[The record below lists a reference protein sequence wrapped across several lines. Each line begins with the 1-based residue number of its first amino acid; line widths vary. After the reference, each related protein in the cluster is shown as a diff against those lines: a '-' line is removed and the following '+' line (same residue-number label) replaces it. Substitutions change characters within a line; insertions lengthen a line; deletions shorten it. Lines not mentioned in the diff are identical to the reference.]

1 MISPFKANNQ
11 RIAEFVENTF
21 AKLLLHGTIRTDN
34 STPLEK
40 RYKGQ
45 QRSRGRTITLAHII
59 LLASLPQYT
68 HDCRMI
74 VKNSKRFINSLKT
87 TAIGGLLFLLPLI
100 VLGALGGQIAPV
112 VVSITSALNEYLP
125 VKTATGIAILVGLSI
140 MIILLLCFAAG
151 MIARW
156 SLGRKIST
164 AFEKKLALFF
174 PRYSI
179 LKDQMADTIGGDE
192 TRPQMKPVLVLFDE
206 CQRIAF
212 ETERDEKQGLA
223 TIYLPGSPDPWSGKV
238 VILKLDRITR
248 LDADFGHTAA
258 TCEQLG
264 RGSIAM
270 IEKLA
275 KSPPP
280 EDS

>member
-1 MISPFKANNQ
+1 
-11 RIAEFVENTF
+11 
-21 AKLLLHGTIRTDN
+21 
-34 STPLEK
+34 
-40 RYKGQ
+40 
-45 QRSRGRTITLAHII
+45 
-59 LLASLPQYT
+59 
-68 HDCRMI
+68 MI
-74 VKNSKRFINSLKT
+74 VKNSKRFINFLKT

-206 CQRIAF
+206 CQPIAF

-275 KSPPP
+275 KSTTP
-280 EDS
+280 